1 MLAMGKRPGT
11 AQGLAAAKQ
20 ASGLGYASRASI
32 ALTDLSNRY
41 YTSSASQTE
50 LLIMPHVARC
60 TLLYASVLRLKGPGR
75 SKEACILVPRHS
87 QG

>member
-1 MLAMGKRPGT
+1 MQLTSIWACAGDVVLAMGKRPGT

-41 YTSSASQTE
+41 
-50 LLIMPHVARC
+50 H
-60 TLLYASVLRLKGPGR
+60 TLSGITDRGTHHA
-75 SKEACILVPRHS
+75 ACP
-87 QG
+87 